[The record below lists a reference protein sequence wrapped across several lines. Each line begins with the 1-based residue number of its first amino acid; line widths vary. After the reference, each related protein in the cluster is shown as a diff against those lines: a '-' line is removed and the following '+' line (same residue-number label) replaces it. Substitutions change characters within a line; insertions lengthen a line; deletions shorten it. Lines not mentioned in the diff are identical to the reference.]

1 MRLEQYSNN
10 LKRRIMYYVYA
21 IIILSV
27 VLFFLLPQVFEI
39 GAKKLDLAKTADE
52 YHKIQ
57 KEGFSWEDFKA
68 EIGQIETYRK
78 KGILSK
84 KVDELKKEAKKIYN
98 QKLFDNLSENFYNL
112 FFISRVGNYLDFLT
126 KKQEE
131 LEAKI
136 LSDDVKERSESL
148 NKILPFY
155 GDKNLIGRD
164 IEGEEKITGI
174 YDDTDFILYIERL
187 AEAFNLENKGDI
199 GIANLISVDS
209 DENYNLEKFSEIDNG
224 IYSFDISL
232 DLIGSKKDFLD
243 FVTYIEN
250 VGNIE
255 VIGDA
260 IKINQNRYLK
270 NRIPGDDEKNIFAH
284 PIMEIK
290 SIIMP
295 DYLDNSLNLR
305 GRSESFTNFVK
316 RTKPREE
323 FKAQVIVT
331 FFVRG
336 QPEYKKEQF
345 IQLTNQKYKEL
356 KKLAVNQIAK
366 LNSRNVIANLDQA
379 VLFRKDAQKIFNY
392 LNSITTQIQTDYKN
406 YKKPGNINLMYNK
419 FVDYAEVFKKLEG
432 TLNDIQEG
440 LNTANAGK

>member
-39 GAKKLDLAKTADE
+39 WAKKLDLAKTADE

-68 EIGQIETYRK
+68 EIWQIETYRK
-78 KGILSK
+78 KWILSK

-112 FFISRVGNYLDFLT
+112 FFISRVWNYLDFLT

-155 GDKNLIGRD
+155 WDKNLIWRD
-164 IEGEEKITGI
+164 IEWEEKITWI

-187 AEAFNLENKGDI
+187 AEAFNLENKWDI
-199 GIANLISVDS
+199 WIANLISVDS

-250 VGNIE
+250 VWNIE
-255 VIGDA
+255 VIWDA

-270 NRIPGDDEKNIFAH
+270 NRIPWDDEKNIFAH

-305 GRSESFTNFVK
+305 WRSESFTNFVK

-331 FFVRG
+331 FFVRW

-406 YKKPGNINLMYNK
+406 YKKPWNINLMYNK
-419 FVDYAEVFKKLEG
+419 FVDYAEVFKKLEW

-440 LNTANAGK
+440 LNTANAWK